1 MDKKTIKAIL
11 DAIKDVSDRPGLY
24 GAQITNKYVI
34 FTDGYVVV
42 RLTMDE
48 YDGLRKLPCGWVG
61 GEQLKEDYKRLGARD
76 IQLTFKDDDN
86 PAAKAEGRLLHPN
99 WEELWKQWTDAV
111 PTDSPVAIR
120 PETFK
125 KLAPFGDMLMTITEN
140 KLGKK
145 LIAFTGKGIN
155 AFACP
160 LSFNTEK
167 VLKGAINA
175 D

>member
-11 DAIKDVSDRPGLY
+11 DVIKDVSDRPGLY
-24 GAQITNKYVI
+24 GCAFERQFIY

-42 RLTMDE
+42 RLEMNQYE
-48 YDGLRKLPCGWVG
+48 GLRTFVNEGGYWVG

-76 IQLTFKDDDN
+76 IQLTFKNDN
-86 PAAKAEGRLLHPN
+86 NQAKENESRLQHPN
-99 WEELWKQWTDAV
+99 FEKLWKQWSDTEPTADPV
-111 PTDSPVAIR
+111 PIR

-140 KLGKK
+140 KMGQK
-145 LIAFTGKGIN
+145 LVAFTGKGVN

-160 LSFNTEK
+160 LIK
-167 VLKGAINA
+167 
-175 D
+175 

>member
-11 DAIKDVSDRPGLY
+11 DIIKDVSDRPGLY
-24 GAQITNKYVI
+24 GAQVTNQYVI

-48 YDGLRKLPCGWVG
+48 YDSLRKLPCGWIG
-61 GEQLKEDYKRLGARD
+61 GEQLKVAYKLMGARD
-76 IQLTFKDDDN
+76 VKLDFTNDDDQ
-86 PAAKAEGRLLHPN
+86 AKENEGRLQHPN
-99 WEELWKQWTDAV
+99 WAEAWKTWSDAEPTADPV
-111 PTDSPVAIR
+111 PIR

-140 KLGKK
+140 KMGQK
-145 LIAFTGKGIN
+145 LVAFTGKGVN

-160 LSFNTEK
+160 LIK
-167 VLKGAINA
+167 
-175 D
+175 